1 MLSLDS
7 IEEAKEITIENFN
20 TSIGQWTDKWDGHVT
35 KVIRRSLDEVF
46 AAGSISMDHL

>member
-7 IEEAKEITIENFN
+7 IEEAKEITNENFN
-20 TSIGQWTDKWDGHVT
+20 TSICQWTDKWDGHVT

-46 AAGSISMDHL
+46 TARSISMDHL